1 MIIFHGERVVG
12 CKPPPADDARAAGV
26 SIFLSPRAAKMKIPG
41 DEGAVDGGRIAWV
54 RLRGAFHDILGVVVY
69 VPPRSRAK
77 PPFWDDVFDKL
88 ECLLRKIRKKGDCVV
103 LMGDFNGRLARGKP
117 GSKGRVGQF
126 TPHGKADQLGLR
138 LTALM
143 EEFDL
148 FAPQTFFPSTKQACR
163 QLGNATYVMEKR
175 SAAELRRLGIKPQPA
190 AMIDYVLISQRFRS
204 SAEGGRVRWAP
215 TMLRHGLGKY
225 DHGMVEI
232 TFRMRITRPAAV
244 VKKKD
249 FTALSDPEVKAK
261 HDAAAL
267 EVWMAED
274 PDGAA
279 NAEAARLRTAAG
291 VTSLVPTQ
299 VRASTGT
306 AAAPPLLGKSPEE
319 LGLVKPVDFP
329 DASRCV
335 SGAPPAA
342 KDAAAAAAAAAD
354 GAALAAPPV
363 L

>member
-1 MIIFHGERVVG
+1 M
-12 CKPPPADDARAAGV
+12 
-26 SIFLSPRAAKMKIPG
+26 
-41 DEGAVDGGRIAWV
+41 
-54 RLRGAFHDILGVVVY
+54 
-69 VPPRSRAK
+69 
-77 PPFWDDVFDKL
+77 FDKL

-117 GSKGRVGQF
+117 RSKGRVGQF

-249 FTALSDPEVKAK
+249 FTTLSD
-261 HDAAAL
+261 
-267 EVWMAED
+267 M
-274 PDGAA
+274 
-279 NAEAARLRTAAG
+279 
-291 VTSLVPTQ
+291 
-299 VRASTGT
+299 
-306 AAAPPLLGKSPEE
+306 
-319 LGLVKPVDFP
+319 
-329 DASRCV
+329 
-335 SGAPPAA
+335 
-342 KDAAAAAAAAAD
+342 
-354 GAALAAPPV
+354 
-363 L
+363 